1 MHAVRHPEQIGQRQL
16 ERFRRSPADQAGTGP
31 QALPIQPRFR
41 QAPLEGAVAEGA
53 RRQYP
58 LPEQFRGQRLH
69 RHRRMRP
76 AQLAKRLHRRR
87 IQRLILPLV
96 RAPLVLQGGKLVVF
110 VSIVPVL
117 DRRCGKQPAVPRL
130 ECRLLARR
138 PEGVSVLHRLDHCL
152 HRGES
157 RQGARL
163 VGILISQRE
172 CFHAPPPVR
181 PPFPGSDNFVVWD
194 GPAGHFPKLTTGPNA
209 TFFRAPSAG
218 DSDSDRRV

>member
-1 MHAVRHPEQIGQRQL
+1 MQSAIQSRLGSGSSNAFAPA
-16 ERFRRSPADQAGTGP
+16 PADQAGTGP
-31 QALPIQPRFR
+31 QALPIQARFR
-41 QAPLEGAVAEGA
+41 QTPLEGTVAEGA
-53 RRQYP
+53 RRQDA

-110 VSIVPVL
+110 ISIVPVL

-181 PPFPGSDNFVVWD
+181 PSFPRSDNLVVWG
-194 GPAGHFPKLTTGPNA
+194 GPSGHFPKLTTGLNA

>member
-1 MHAVRHPEQIGQRQL
+1 MQSAIQSRLGSGSSNAFVGP
-16 ERFRRSPADQAGTGP
+16 PADQAGTGP
-31 QALPIQPRFR
+31 QALAIQPRFR
-41 QAPLEGAVAEGA
+41 QAPLKGTVAESA
-53 RRQYP
+53 RRQDA

-76 AQLAKRLHRRR
+76 AQLAEGFHRCR
-87 IQRLILPLV
+87 IQRLILPFI

-117 DRRCGKQPAVPRL
+117 DRRRGKQPAVPRL

-138 PEGVSVLHRLDHCL
+138 PEGVSVLHRLYHCL

-163 VGILISQRE
+163 VRILISQRE
-172 CFHAPPPVR
+172 CFHARPPVR
-181 PPFPGSDNFVVWD
+181 PPFPRSDNFVVWG
-194 GPAGHFPKLTTGPNA
+194 GPSGHFPKLTTGPNA